1 MKRISIKGIFYI
13 ALAAVVF
20 FPIIAVL
27 SVMDYHEKI
36 IRKKIDMIITADDN
50 IALPLFCL

>member
-1 MKRISIKGIFYI
+1 MKMKRISIKGIFYI

-27 SVMDYHEKI
+27 SVMDYREKI
-36 IRKKIDMIITADDN
+36 IRKKFEINLLEYAKKGGSK
-50 IALPLFCL
+50 